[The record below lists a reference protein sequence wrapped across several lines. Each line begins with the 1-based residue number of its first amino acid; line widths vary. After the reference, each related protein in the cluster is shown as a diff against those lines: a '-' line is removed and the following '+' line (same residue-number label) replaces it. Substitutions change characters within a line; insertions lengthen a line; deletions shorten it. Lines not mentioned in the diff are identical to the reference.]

1 MATATNIE
9 LSLYRSGLLRAGVN
23 AYHLQTA
30 CKSIARHVARIR
42 RHQVNACNACNGIP
56 RWDVKARQI
65 IPRWDVKAQQMP
77 ASWTELDAEK
87 AERET
92 DASRAAIHDALKR
105 FLTPGC
111 FWYWKT
117 DPRAGCIVRIRDKNN
132 RRDCFI

>member
-23 AYHLQTA
+23 AYRLQTA
-30 CKSIARHVARIR
+30 CKSITRHAARIS
-42 RHQVNACNACNGIP
+42 RHQVNACNGIP
-56 RWDVKARQI
+56 RWDA
-65 IPRWDVKAQQMP
+65 KAQQVL
-77 ASWTELDAEK
+77 ASWTEHDAEK

-92 DASRAAIHDALKR
+92 DASRAAIRGALKQ

-111 FWYWKT
+111 VWDWKT
-117 DPRAGCIVRIRDKNN
+117 DPRAGCVLRIRDKNN

>member
-30 CKSIARHVARIR
+30 CKSIARHVARIS
-42 RHQVNACNACNGIP
+42 RHQLNACNGIP
-56 RWDVKARQI
+56 RWDVKAQR
-65 IPRWDVKAQQMP
+65 VL
-77 ASWTELDAEK
+77 ASWTEQDAEN

-92 DASRAAIHDALKR
+92 DASRAAIRDALKQ

-111 FWYWKT
+111 VWDWKT
-117 DPRAGCIVRIRDKNN
+117 DPRAGCVLRIRDKNN
-132 RRDCFI
+132 RRDCFV

>member
-1 MATATNIE
+1 MAAATNIE

-30 CKSIARHVARIR
+30 CKSIARHVAHIG
-42 RHQVNACNACNGIP
+42 RHRLNACNSIP
-56 RWDVKARQI
+56 RWDA
-65 IPRWDVKAQQMP
+65 KAQRVL
-77 ASWTELDAEK
+77 ASWTEQDEEK

-92 DASRAAIHDALKR
+92 NASRAAIRDALKQ

-111 FWYWKT
+111 VWDWKT
-117 DPRAGCIVRIRDKNN
+117 DPRAGCVVRIRDKDN

>member
-30 CKSIARHVARIR
+30 CKSIARHAARIS
-42 RHQVNACNACNGIP
+42 RHQVNACNGIP
-56 RWDVKARQI
+56 RWDVKA
-65 IPRWDVKAQQMP
+65 QQML
-77 ASWTELDAEK
+77 ASWTEQDAEK

-92 DASRAAIHDALKR
+92 DASRAAIRDALKQ

-111 FWYWKT
+111 VWDWKA
-117 DPRAGCIVRIRDKNN
+117 DPRAGCVVRIRDKNN
-132 RRDCFI
+132 RRVYCY

>member
-9 LSLYRSGLLRAGVN
+9 LNLYRSGLLRAGVN

-30 CKSIARHVARIR
+30 CKSIARYVARIN
-42 RHQVNACNACNGIP
+42 RHQLNAYNGIP
-56 RWDVKARQI
+56 RLGV
-65 IPRWDVKAQQMP
+65 PAQQVL
-77 ASWTELDAEK
+77 ASWTEQDAEK
-87 AERET
+87 AEREIN
-92 DASRAAIHDALKR
+92 ASRAAIRDALKQ

-117 DPRAGCIVRIRDKNN
+117 DPRVGCVVRIRDKNN

>member
-30 CKSIARHVARIR
+30 CKSIARHAARIS
-42 RHQVNACNACNGIP
+42 RHQVNACNGIP
-56 RWDVKARQI
+56 RWDA
-65 IPRWDVKAQQMP
+65 KAQQFL
-77 ASWTELDAEK
+77 ASWTEHDAEK

-92 DASRAAIHDALKR
+92 DASRAAIRDALKQ

-111 FWYWKT
+111 VWDWKT
-117 DPRAGCIVRIRDKNN
+117 DPRAGCVVRIRDKNN
-132 RRDCFI
+132 RRDCFV

>member
-30 CKSIARHVARIR
+30 CKSIARHAARIS
-42 RHQVNACNACNGIP
+42 RHQVNACNGIP
-56 RWDVKARQI
+56 RWDVKA
-65 IPRWDVKAQQMP
+65 QQMR
-77 ASWTELDAEK
+77 ASWTEQDAEK

-92 DASRAAIHDALKR
+92 DASRAAIRDALKQ

-111 FWYWKT
+111 VWDWKA
-117 DPRAGCIVRIRDKNN
+117 DPRAGCVLRIRDKNN
-132 RRDCFI
+132 RRDCFV

>member
-23 AYHLQTA
+23 PYHLQTA
-30 CKSIARHVARIR
+30 CKSIARHVARIS
-42 RHQVNACNACNGIP
+42 RHQLNACNGIP
-56 RWDVKARQI
+56 RWDA
-65 IPRWDVKAQQMP
+65 KAQQVL
-77 ASWTELDAEK
+77 ASWTEQDAEK

-92 DASRAAIHDALKR
+92 DASRAAIRDALKQ

-111 FWYWKT
+111 VWGWKT
-117 DPRAGCIVRIRDKNN
+117 DPRAGCVLRIRDKNN

>member
-9 LSLYRSGLLRAGVN
+9 LNLYRSQLLRAGVN
-23 AYHLQTA
+23 AYHLENA

-42 RHQVNACNACNGIP
+42 RHQLNDCNGIP
-56 RWDVKARQI
+56 RWDVKAQR
-65 IPRWDVKAQQMP
+65 VL
-77 ASWTELDAEK
+77 ASWTEQDAEK

-92 DASRAAIHDALKR
+92 DASRAAIRDALKQ

-111 FWYWKT
+111 VWDWKT
-117 DPRAGCIVRIRDKNN
+117 DPRAGCVLRIRDKNN

>member
-30 CKSIARHVARIR
+30 CKSIARHVARIN
-42 RHQVNACNACNGIP
+42 RHQLNACNGIQ
-56 RWDVKARQI
+56 RWDA
-65 IPRWDVKAQQMP
+65 KAQQVL
-77 ASWTELDAEK
+77 ASWTEQDAEK

-92 DASRAAIHDALKR
+92 DDSRAAIRDALKQ

-111 FWYWKT
+111 VWDWKT
-117 DPRAGCIVRIRDKNN
+117 DPRARCVLRIRDKNN